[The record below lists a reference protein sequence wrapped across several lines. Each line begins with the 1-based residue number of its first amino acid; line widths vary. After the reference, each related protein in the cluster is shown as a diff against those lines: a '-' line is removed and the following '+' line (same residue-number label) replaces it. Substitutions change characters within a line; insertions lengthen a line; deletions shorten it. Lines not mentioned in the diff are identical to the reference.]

1 MMEREEKFALVVI
14 ALAVLYMLSQ
24 IVRYFL

>member
-1 MMEREEKFALVVI
+1 MMEREEKFACVII